1 MQALNKIKEGLLIN
15 KQSVSYI
22 IIILLCILSYYLWI
36 QSTITKIY
44 LFYFDEKSIN
54 DEWRAVENKL
64 SFTNYKT
71 ITIDATDPKYSKI
84 RKNFD
89 IESLNIVKVFSNGIR
104 EYYNSDLMDNKS
116 ILEWVY
122 NG

>member
-1 MQALNKIKEGLLIN
+1 MDITKIKNNILGN
-15 KQSVSYI
+15 KQSVAYI
-22 IIILLCILSYYLWI
+22 IIILLCILCYYLWI

-44 LFYFDEKSIN
+44 LFYFDKKDVN
-54 DEWRAVENKL
+54 DEWRTVEDKL

-71 ITIDATDPKYSKI
+71 ICIDAMDPKYGKI
-84 RKNFD
+84 KKNFD

-104 EYYNSDLMDNKS
+104 EYYNSNSMDNKS

-122 NG
+122 DC

>member
-22 IIILLCILSYYLWI
+22 IIILLCILCYYLWI

-54 DEWRAVENKL
+54 DEWRAVEDKL

-104 EYYNSDLMDNKS
+104 EYYNSDLMDKKS